1 MIPYSSPLGRFASK
15 GQNRAHN
22 LRDQFPIRP
31 GYVANIATHCS
42 SSMDRSS
49 DGFKPLVPNGSEE
62 IDLQIDTGQA
72 FPFCK
77 SRKMSY
83 ANRGIGKVTQDSTMN
98 RSHGIRMDIGL
109 SFHLH

>member
-1 MIPYSSPLGRFASK
+1 MALAPLSQCLCMIPYSSPLGRLASK

-22 LRDQFPIRP
+22 LRDQLPIRP

-62 IDLQIDTGQA
+62 SALQIDTGQA
-72 FPFCK
+72 FPFPK
-77 SRKMSY
+77 SRTMSY
-83 ANRGIGKVTQDSTMN
+83 ANPAICKR
-98 RSHGIRMDIGL
+98 
-109 SFHLH
+109 